1 MNNLLHTEA
10 LRISHSIDAI
20 NKVEQIVPHFNWIK
34 RLEAICEEVMGVQE
48 VTQLLRLQLTDIEL

>member
-1 MNNLLHTEA
+1 MNNLLHSEA

-20 NKVEQIVPHFNWIK
+20 SKVEQIVPHFNWIK
-34 RLEAICEEVMGVQE
+34 RLEELCAEVMGVQE